1 MERKVS
7 ELTEQRDELTE
18 KVQLL
23 EAAKKELEEQ
33 LQDYT
38 EETSQQV
45 CKGAWLICVGV
56 SSRVRD
62 RVRDG

>member
-1 MERKVS
+1 MEHQVS
-7 ELTEQRDELTE
+7 ELTTLRDNLTE
-18 KVQLL
+18 RVQHL

-45 CKGAWLICVGV
+45 CG
-56 SSRVRD
+56 RT
-62 RVRDG
+62 